1 MKNMLRLIAIYMGSI
16 IALTSCEKY
25 EDPTTDYDYS
35 AVYFGTQKP
44 LRTIVA
50 KEEMKFKF
58 GAVLGGKR
66 ENSGEWVKFSVD
78 PSLLKKIDG
87 ADQFTMLPKSFYSM
101 DLKSEGD
108 CTLYIQAGTFL
119 GDMNITLNKEAFL
132 NDPLAV
138 SKKYAIPL
146 RLYETSADSILY
158 GNAYT
163 PSKAYTIIA
172 VKYILPEHCAYY
184 GTGVEKNSVTE
195 KETSYEITKGVPR
208 WMKTL
213 SATELQ
219 IDALGN
225 ATTGAANK
233 LKVILS
239 EDRSSVYVGQV
250 DGGAAVTDLGST
262 YSKETMTFNLKY
274 SFERSGES
282 IIVNETLTPR
292 QEAEKE
298 LRFEEW

>member
-1 MKNMLRLIAIYMGSI
+1 
-16 IALTSCEKY
+16 
-25 EDPTTDYDYS
+25 
-35 AVYFGTQKP
+35 
-44 LRTIVA
+44 
-50 KEEMKFKF
+50 
-58 GAVLGGKR
+58 
-66 ENSGEWVKFSVD
+66 
-78 PSLLKKIDG
+78 
-87 ADQFTMLPKSFYSM
+87 
-101 DLKSEGD
+101 
-108 CTLYIQAGTFL
+108 
-119 GDMNITLNKEAFL
+119 
-132 NDPLAV
+132 
-138 SKKYAIPL
+138 
-146 RLYETSADSILY
+146 
-158 GNAYT
+158 
-163 PSKAYTIIA
+163 
-172 VKYILPEHCAYY
+172 
-184 GTGVEKNSVTE
+184 
-195 KETSYEITKGVPR
+195 
-208 WMKTL
+208 MKTL

-262 YSKETMTFNLKY
+262 YNKETMTFNLKY